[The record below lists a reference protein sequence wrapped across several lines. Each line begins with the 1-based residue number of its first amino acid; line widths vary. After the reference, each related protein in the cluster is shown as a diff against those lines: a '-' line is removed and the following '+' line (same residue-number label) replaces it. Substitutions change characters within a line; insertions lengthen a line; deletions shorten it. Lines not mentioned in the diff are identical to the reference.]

1 MGQGPLEAY
10 RTMLASGVIAPD
22 SSQAFV
28 VEELEIL
35 AGRLKRVQ
43 FAKSDFRSLF
53 RSAPLPP
60 RGLYLF
66 GGVGVGKTMLMDLFA
81 QSVSFAP
88 KRRIH
93 FQEFMSEVHDLIAD
107 ARRSDSGDPMPVVA
121 KEIFAEAQLLC
132 LDELEVRDIADA
144 MILGRLFERLFARGL
159 VLVATSNT
167 APRDL
172 YRNGLNRPLFEPFIR
187 LIEERCDVVALE
199 AARDYR
205 RGRMEGAQRYLTP
218 ADMAAREALNRA
230 FERLTNVAHGSPSS
244 VSVRGRTIDVPEAA
258 MGVARFSFDDLCEA
272 PLGPEDYRAVAHG
285 FHTIVLDGVPV
296 LSPARRNAAR
306 RFVTLIDA
314 LYDNGT
320 GLIVSADA
328 EPDALYPSGDG
339 STEFRRTASRLMEM
353 RQRDLRAERA
363 EGHGSNRTEGGL
375 AAHQSFGQTSRK
387 H

>member
-1 MGQGPLEAY
+1 MGQGPLAAY
-10 RTMLASGVIAPD
+10 RTMLTSGVIAPD
-22 SSQAFV
+22 PSQAFV

-35 AGRLKRVQ
+35 AGRLDRLQ
-43 FAKSDFRSLF
+43 SAKSDFRALF
-53 RSAPLPP
+53 RSAPTPP

-81 QSVSFAP
+81 QSVLFTP

-93 FQEFMSEVHDLIAD
+93 FQEFMSEVHDLIAA
-107 ARRSDSGDPMPVVA
+107 ARRADSGDPMPIVA
-121 KEIFAEAQLLC
+121 ADIVAETQLLC

-144 MILGRLFERLFARGL
+144 MIIGRLFDRLFARGL

-187 LIEERCDVVALE
+187 LVEECCDVVALE
-199 AARDYR
+199 AAKDYR
-205 RGRMEGAQRYLTP
+205 RGRLEGTPRYFMP
-218 ADMAAREALNRA
+218 ADAAAREALNRA
-230 FERLTNVAHGSPSS
+230 FARLTNAAHGAPSS
-244 VSVRGRTIDVPEAA
+244 VSVRGRTIEVPEAA
-258 MGVARFSFDDLCEA
+258 MGVARFSFADLCES

-285 FHTIVLDGVPV
+285 FHTIVLDGVPI

-314 LYDNGT
+314 LYDSGT

-339 STEFRRTASRLMEM
+339 SAEFRRTASRLMEM
-353 RQRDLRAERA
+353 RQLDLRADRA
-363 EGHGSNRTEGGL
+363 EGRGSNRTEGGL
-375 AAHQSFGQTSRK
+375 AAQQSFGQTSGDG
-387 H
+387 